1 MTESTSCSVAN
12 GLPGTKCKSKKHNPQ
27 AAKAVRGMAVIRHI
41 INIGHAAS
49 RHEPCLAV
57 FPATRFLPCW
67 RLLQQNAL
75 ARSETIIAGREM
87 ARTRR
92 PDELTLRVQIA
103 YFSQRKNH
111 L

>member
-1 MTESTSCSVAN
+1 M
-12 GLPGTKCKSKKHNPQ
+12 
-27 AAKAVRGMAVIRHI
+27 
-41 INIGHAAS
+41 AAS
-49 RHEPCLAV
+49 RQTTQAASPPEPCRAV
-57 FPATRFLPCW
+57 FPATRFLPVW
-67 RLLQQNAL
+67 RLLHQNAL

-87 ARTRR
+87 ARIGR